1 VKELLEGLDRPGA
14 YPHPAEDERVV
25 QTHISVVFLA
35 GPYAYKVKKP
45 VRFAFVD
52 FSTLALRRRFCHA
65 EVTLNRRLAPTVYHG
80 VVPIV
85 RRDEELRVLDLL
97 LDRPE
102 DPVHLAPGEEVV
114 DFAVRMTRLPPARN
128 LRNLLRRGEL
138 DGPAGQGLLERLAL
152 LLAEFHRR
160 ADRSDEI
167 AAVGGFGS
175 VVSNATANFDELE
188 DAVGATL
195 SAAVLQGLR
204 EHTERQLSR
213 LRPLM
218 ERRAR
223 AHVPCDTHGDL
234 RLGHVYVLADEDGG
248 PDKESIVVIDCV
260 EFNDRFRFADPMADL
275 AFLVMELEFEG
286 RPDLAR
292 VLVDR
297 YLEAAGDS
305 EGRELL
311 PYYVAYRD
319 VVRGKVR
326 TLTGRD
332 PAIPPPEQEK
342 AAARATRH
350 FLRALGGLAPPD
362 ERPALVLLG
371 GLPGVGKSVLARA
384 LAETS
389 GFVWID
395 TDVVRRELA
404 AATNRAT
411 GPAPFEEGLYTPAL
425 TDATY
430 DECRRRARALLL
442 EGRRVLIEASFR
454 TDRHRTA
461 LLEQAEALGVPALFL
476 VCEADREVVRR
487 RLQARQDR
495 PSAGPSDADWD
506 IYRAMERRWETP
518 GPAADP
524 VTQRV
529 RGDRAGA
536 TVLAQAVEILRAVGL
551 SA

>member
-14 YPHPAEDERVV
+14 YPHPAEDVRVV

-45 VRFAFVD
+45 VRFAFLD

-102 DPVHLAPGEEVV
+102 DPVPLGPEEEVV
-114 DFAVRMTRLPPARN
+114 DLAVRMTRLPPERN
-128 LRNLLRRGEL
+128 LRSLLRRGEL
-138 DGPAGQGLLERLAL
+138 DGSAGQGLLERLAQ

-167 AAVGGFGS
+167 AAVGGFDS
-175 VVSNATANFDELE
+175 VVANATANFDELE

-195 SAAVLQGLR
+195 SEPVLRGLR
-204 EHTERQLSR
+204 EHSERQLAR

-223 AHVPCDTHGDL
+223 DHVPCDTHGDL
-234 RLGHVYVLADEDGG
+234 RLGHVYVLTDEDGG
-248 PDKESIVVIDCV
+248 LDKESIVVIDCV
-260 EFNDRFRFADPMADL
+260 EFNDRFRFADPIADL

-305 EGRELL
+305 EGRQLL

-326 TLTGRD
+326 TLTARD
-332 PAIPPPEQEK
+332 PAIPLPEQEK

-350 FLRALGGLAPPD
+350 FLRALSGLAPPD

-395 TDVVRRELA
+395 TDMVRRELA
-404 AATNRAT
+404 AATDRAT
-411 GPAPFEEGLYTPAL
+411 GPAPFEAGLYTPAL
-425 TDATY
+425 TDKTY

-442 EGRRVLIEASFR
+442 EGKRVLIEASFR
-454 TDRHRTA
+454 LDRHRA
-461 LLEQAEALGVPALFL
+461 AFLEEADPLSVPALFL

-487 RLQARQDR
+487 RLQARPDR
-495 PSAGPSDADWD
+495 PSPGPSDADWD
-506 IYRAMERRWETP
+506 IYRAMERRWEAP
-518 GPAADP
+518 GPTTAP

-529 RGDRAGA
+529 RGDRPLEAMLLES
-536 TVLAQAVEILRAVGL
+536 TEILRSAGL
-551 SA
+551 AT

>member
-1 VKELLEGLDRPGA
+1 M
-14 YPHPAEDERVV
+14 V

-52 FSTLALRRRFCHA
+52 FTTLPLRRRFCHA

-85 RRDEELRVLDLL
+85 RRDGEFRVLDTL

-102 DPVHLAPGEEVV
+102 DPVPLGPGEEVV
-114 DFAVRMTRLPPARN
+114 DFAVRMTRLPPQRN
-128 LRNLLRRGEL
+128 LRSLLRRGEL
-138 DGPAGQGLLERLAL
+138 DGPAGQGLLERLAQ

-167 AAVGGFGS
+167 AAVGGFDS
-175 VVSNATANFDELE
+175 VVANAIENFDELE

-204 EHTERQLSR
+204 EHSERQLVR

-223 AHVPCDTHGDL
+223 DHVPCDTHGDL
-234 RLGHVYVLADEDGG
+234 RLGHVYVLTDEGG
-248 PDKESIVVIDCV
+248 GRDEEHIVVIDCV

-297 YLEAAGDS
+297 YLQAAVET
-305 EGRELL
+305 EGRQLL

-319 VVRGKVR
+319 IVRGKVR
-326 TLTGRD
+326 TLTARD
-332 PAIPPPEQEK
+332 PAIPQPEQEK

-404 AATNRAT
+404 TAADQAT
-411 GPAPFEEGLYTPAL
+411 GPAPFEAGQYAPAF

-442 EGRRVLIEASFR
+442 DGRRVLIEASFR
-454 TDRHRTA
+454 TNRHRTD
-461 LLEQAEALGVPALFL
+461 LLEEADALGVPALFL

-487 RLQARQDR
+487 RLQARRDR
-495 PSAGPSDADWD
+495 PSPGPSDAHWD
-506 IYRAMERRWETP
+506 IYKEMERHWEAP
-518 GPAADP
+518 GPAAAP
-524 VTQRV
+524 LTR
-529 RGDRAGA
+529 RIPGDRPLEAMVLEA
-536 TVLAQAVEILRAVGL
+536 TEILRSAGL
-551 SA
+551 AT